1 MSMYVMFA
9 CLRTFVII
17 FYSHYY
23 NQITGFCLVHYFK
36 KCSHQTTSVKYK
48 NFACCRQGLLITC
61 VLGLGIHLQQ
71 MHVATVFSLGNFLL
85 F

>member
-36 KCSHQTTSVKYK
+36 NVVTK
-48 NFACCRQGLLITC
+48 LL
-61 VLGLGIHLQQ
+61 L
-71 MHVATVFSLGNFLL
+71 
-85 F
+85 

>member
-9 CLRTFVII
+9 CLRTIVII

-23 NQITGFCLVHYFK
+23 NQIIGFFLGTLFQ

-61 VLGLGIHLQQ
+61 VLGLVIHLQQ
-71 MHVATVFSLGNFLL
+71 MRVATVFSPGNFLL